1 MSESLNKHVLDKTNL
16 TYEQLGEFLSL
27 NVSKCENGWIC
38 YLCSTTANQKQ
49 DIERHIEAKHC
60 ILPRLSCNICGK
72 SSKNRQTLTKH
83 MSYAHNK
90 RYWRWNL
97 CNMSLAKHDLSQAL
111 KNWTTRSCF
120 ILMKHFFYLDQ
131 THLTYEQLDEF
142 VTLNSSRDKMSNK
155 LVCHICSTTA
165 TTRQNMENHIEAR
178 HCVLPPL
185 LCTICNKQAKTRNS
199 LAKHMGTYHKWSMIN
214 RRFCVIV

>member
-1 MSESLNKHVLDKTNL
+1 MKLVHLSSYFLQHFFGKTWFVTSSEELDHK
-16 TYEQLGEFLSL
+16 
-27 NVSKCENGWIC
+27 
-38 YLCSTTANQKQ
+38 
-49 DIERHIEAKHC
+49 
-60 ILPRLSCNICGK
+60 ILL
-72 SSKNRQTLTKH
+72 
-83 MSYAHNK
+83 
-90 RYWRWNL
+90 
-97 CNMSLAKHDLSQAL
+97 
-111 KNWTTRSCF
+111 
-120 ILMKHFFYLDQ
+120 LMKHFFYLDQ

-142 VTLNSSRDKMSNK
+142 VTQNSSRDEISNK

-185 LCTICNKQAKTRNS
+185 LCSICNKQAKTRNS